1 MKESDILRTGGNG
14 LIGSNQDSAPAWTV
28 TFADMVTLLLC
39 FFIMIVAISQPDPT
53 KVEQVTESAQKA
65 LGTTGA
71 EKRVQVL
78 DINELV
84 RSVERIIAQEK
95 MQSQVEVAVTNRGVV
110 VSAKGAMFFQSGDS
124 AVLPQAMPL
133 LKKLAKQINRVPYQI
148 AVEGHTDNVPIK
160 SAVYPSNWEL
170 SAARAGQI
178 VRFLVDNGV
187 KPQRLSAVGLA
198 DTRPKR
204 PNSNDTNRAI
214 NRRIE
219 IVFLTR

>member
-1 MKESDILRTGGNG
+1 MKVSDILHTGADG
-14 LIGSNQDSAPAWTV
+14 LIGRQEESAPAWIV
-28 TFADMVTLLLC
+28 TYADMVTLLLC
-39 FFIMIVAISQPDPT
+39 FFILIVAISQPDPS
-53 KVEQVTESAQKA
+53 KVEQVTQSTQEA

-84 RSVERIIAQEK
+84 KAVERIIAQEK

-110 VSAKGAMFFQSGDS
+110 ISGKGATFFQSGES
-124 AVLPQAMPL
+124 TVLPKAVPL

-148 AVEGHTDNVPIK
+148 AVEGHTDNVPIR

-178 VRFLVDNGV
+178 VRFLVSSGV

-204 PNSNDTNRAI
+204 PNATESNRAI